1 MLSSTKTSFK
11 LVSKIAVTR
20 PPIRVLD
27 TKSKGWHDLSVRV
40 QGGGVQA
47 DYEAKLSFD
56 GETYPSNPSL
66 PSCQRLVKK
75 VAGQVVVH
83 LAAEGTPLYQG
94 PNAARIEIIF
104 ADNRQTLLIDADDT
118 LWENN
123 IYFERAI
130 ARFISFLNHHE
141 FSPEQVREVLN
152 DVERECIVT
161 HGYGLHSFA
170 HALVDTFERLSVQP
184 VTPELHA
191 QIHSFAHT
199 IADHPIENSAE
210 VPETL
215 QYFVPAPSSILV
227 TKGAI
232 AEQTGKVERSGL
244 KHYFAAV
251 EIVAE
256 KDPAAYRVSSKNTN
270 SARDSTWM
278 VGNSPK
284 SDINPALAAGL
295 NAVFVPHGDT
305 WILEH
310 EEVNPARC
318 RHSNVC

>member
-1 MLSSTKTSFK
+1 LS
-11 LVSKIAVTR
+11 
-20 PPIRVLD
+20 
-27 TKSKGWHDLSVRV
+27 
-40 QGGGVQA
+40 
-47 DYEAKLSFD
+47 
-56 GETYPSNPSL
+56 
-66 PSCQRLVKK
+66 
-75 VAGQVVVH
+75 
-83 LAAEGTPLYQG
+83 
-94 PNAARIEIIF
+94 
-104 ADNRQTLLIDADDT
+104 RQTLLIDADDT

-152 DVERECIVT
+152 EVERECVVK
-161 HGYGLHSFA
+161 HGYGMHSFA
-170 HALVDTFERLSVQP
+170 HALVNTFERLSPQP

-191 QIHSFAHT
+191 QILAFAHSV
-199 IADHPIENSAE
+199 ADHPIEFLPE

-215 QYFVPAPSSILV
+215 QHLSQGHCLILV

-244 KHYFAAV
+244 KPHFKAI

-256 KDPAAYRVSSKNTN
+256 KSPEVYAHLLEKYKL
-270 SARDSTWM
+270 ARDSTWM

-295 NAVFVPHGDT
+295 HAVFVPHGDT

-310 EEVNPARC
+310 DEVNPAPAGQKLLIVGRFAEL
-318 RHSNVC
+318 REHF

>member
-1 MLSSTKTSFK
+1 L
-11 LVSKIAVTR
+11 
-20 PPIRVLD
+20 
-27 TKSKGWHDLSVRV
+27 
-40 QGGGVQA
+40 
-47 DYEAKLSFD
+47 
-56 GETYPSNPSL
+56 L
-66 PSCQRLVKK
+66 P
-75 VAGQVVVH
+75 
-83 LAAEGTPLYQG
+83 
-94 PNAARIEIIF
+94 
-104 ADNRQTLLIDADDT
+104 QTLLIDADDT

-141 FSPEQVREVLN
+141 FSPEQVRGVLN

-170 HALVDTFERLSVQP
+170 HALVRTFERLSVEP
-184 VTPELHA
+184 VTPQLHA
-191 QIHSFAHT
+191 EINSFAHT
-199 IADHPIENSAE
+199 IADHPVEILPE

-215 QYFVPAPSSILV
+215 QYLGDRHHLILM

-244 KHYFAAV
+244 KEYFAAV

-256 KDPAAYRVSSKNTN
+256 KDVAAYQSMVEKYVLAHDSS
-270 SARDSTWM
+270 WM
-278 VGNSPK
+278 IGNSPR

-295 NAVFVPHGDT
+295 HAVFVPHGDT

-310 EEVNPARC
+310 DEINSAVSPQQLLTVSRFADLRK
-318 RHSNVC
+318 HF

>member
-1 MLSSTKTSFK
+1 LF
-11 LVSKIAVTR
+11 
-20 PPIRVLD
+20 P
-27 TKSKGWHDLSVRV
+27 
-40 QGGGVQA
+40 
-47 DYEAKLSFD
+47 
-56 GETYPSNPSL
+56 
-66 PSCQRLVKK
+66 
-75 VAGQVVVH
+75 
-83 LAAEGTPLYQG
+83 
-94 PNAARIEIIF
+94 
-104 ADNRQTLLIDADDT
+104 QTLLIDADDT

-141 FSPEQVREVLN
+141 FSAERVREVLN
-152 DVERECIVT
+152 DVERECIVK

-170 HALVDTFERLSVQP
+170 HALVDTFERLSVNP

-191 QIHSFAHT
+191 QINSFAHT
-199 IADHPIENSAE
+199 VADHPVELLPE

-215 QYFVPAPSSILV
+215 QYLSARHHLILV

-244 KHYFAAV
+244 KEYFSAV

-256 KDPAAYRVSSKNTN
+256 KDVAAYSSLTEKYEL
-270 SARDSTWM
+270 ARNSTWM

-295 NAVFVPHGDT
+295 HAVFVPHGST

-310 EEVNPARC
+310 EEVNAAPPPQRLLIVGRFAELRE
-318 RHSNVC
+318 HF